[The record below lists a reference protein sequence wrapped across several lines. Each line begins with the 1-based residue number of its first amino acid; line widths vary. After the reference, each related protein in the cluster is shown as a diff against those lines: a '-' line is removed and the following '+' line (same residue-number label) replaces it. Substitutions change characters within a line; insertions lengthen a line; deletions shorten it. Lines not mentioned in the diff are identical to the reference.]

1 MSRSSFT
8 GGLEEICHF
17 TLSPT
22 FGKTLQHQYWEF
34 KSRDENSLSPDEIY
48 RSMTLVSR
56 MSKFHTFNS
65 HEALPSTEE
74 KVLQHKHGTVKAS
87 SSKYLPSSPR
97 WKEKGLSILSRSA
110 PRGFFFSS

>member
-8 GGLEEICHF
+8 GGLEICHF

-22 FGKTLQHQYWEF
+22 FGKTLQHEYWEF

-56 MSKFHTFNS
+56 MSKFRTFNT

-74 KVLQHKHGTVKAS
+74 KVLQHKHRTVKAS
-87 SSKYLPSSPR
+87 SRSTCLQALGGRKRVFPFFQDLP
-97 WKEKGLSILSRSA
+97 LVD
-110 PRGFFFSS
+110 FSSHHD